1 MPIVNGVEVA
11 APAEGAV
18 DGGRRRRRHRSPK
31 SKGRSRRGRSH
42 TRRTRSRHGR
52 SRRRH

>member
-1 MPIVNGVEVA
+1 MGPGIDEKEVVA
-11 APAEGAV
+11 
-18 DGGRRRRRHRSPK
+18 GGRRRRCRSPK